1 MTHLGRCILVISL
14 VALVAP
20 GPTLAQDASDVPV
33 FRSQVNLVSL
43 AAVVR
48 DKRGRIVS
56 SLTKADFE
64 ILENGRPV
72 PVLEVR
78 SERDAPANIA
88 LLVDGS
94 GSMRLNASFA
104 LARTISEQILAGLD
118 EGRDEAALY
127 SFDTRVLT
135 LQAFT
140 PELAKVRT
148 ALTYLE
154 AWGSTSL
161 YDAISGVA
169 GKIHERSETRR
180 AIVVFTDG
188 NDTTSTVTPGEV
200 ATITSALDVPVYVF
214 ALNPSAP
221 PATSEKAPE
230 PALAALARETG
241 GVYFVATD
249 TEALV
254 GQVAMLMQE
263 LRHQHVLAFEASTER
278 GWRSLELRVRGRGY
292 KIRTRGWYWAGDSAP
307 LARQPQ

>member
-1 MTHLGRCILVISL
+1 MSPARLLLPVVL
-14 VALVAP
+14 VALLTPVP
-20 GPTLAQDASDVPV
+20 SLAQEAPSAPV

-56 SLTKADFE
+56 SLTKGDFE
-64 ILENGRPV
+64 ILENGHTV

-94 GSMRLNASFA
+94 GSMRLNESFA
-104 LARTISEQILAGLD
+104 LARAVSEQILASLD

-140 PELAKVRT
+140 PALAKVKH
-148 ALTYLE
+148 ALGYLDT
-154 AWGSTSL
+154 WGSTSL

-169 GKIHERSETRR
+169 GKIHERAEARR
-180 AIVVFTDG
+180 AIVVFTDA
-188 NDTTSTVTPGEV
+188 NDTTSTVSPEEV
-200 ATITSALDVPVYVF
+200 ATIASALDVPVYAF
-214 ALNPSAP
+214 ALNPSRHAEVSKE
-221 PATSEKAPE
+221 AAE
-230 PALAALARETG
+230 PALAQLARATG
-241 GVYFVATD
+241 GMYFVATD
-249 TEALV
+249 TATLAT
-254 GQVAMLMQE
+254 QVATLVEE
-263 LRHQHVLAFEASTER
+263 LRHQHVLAFEASTQP

-292 KIRTRGWYWAGDSAP
+292 KIRTRGWYWSGDALPPATQS
-307 LARQPQ
+307 R